1 MIRNIFPCLIVL
13 VTFIACNHPTSSTTE
28 TKLDPTTQIA
38 RAHGFENWKNVTE
51 IRFTFNVDR
60 DTSHFERSWIWNVKE
75 QKVTRITP
83 QDTLSYFRNQV
94 SDSLKPVDS
103 GFINDKFWL
112 LFPYQ
117 LLWDTH
123 AQIEV
128 QDSVTAPIS
137 GKILKKLTVIYPQH
151 GGYTP
156 GDAYDAYFGDD
167 YMLQEWVYRKAN
179 QAEASL
185 ATTWESY
192 SDYSGLKLATTHRR
206 GDGNF
211 TLYFTGIEVK
221 TNLSQ

>member
-1 MIRNIFPCLIVL
+1 MRKYFTFPVL
-13 VTFIACNHPTSSTTE
+13 LLTLVACKNNTTVPE
-28 TKLDPTTQIA
+28 KKLDPATQIA
-38 RAHGFENWKNVTE
+38 RAHGIENWKNVTE

-75 QKVTRITP
+75 QKVTRITV

-117 LLWDTH
+117 LVWDAH
-123 AQIEV
+123 AQIKM
-128 QDSVTAPIS
+128 QDSVKAPIS
-137 GKILKKLTVIYPQH
+137 GKILKKLTVIYPQQ

-156 GDAYDAYFGDD
+156 GDAYDAYFGED
-167 YMLQEWVYRKAN
+167 YMLREWVYRKAN
-179 QAEASL
+179 QVEPSL

-192 SDYSGLKLATTHRR
+192 SDYNGLKLATTHRR

-221 TNLSQ
+221 TNLNQ